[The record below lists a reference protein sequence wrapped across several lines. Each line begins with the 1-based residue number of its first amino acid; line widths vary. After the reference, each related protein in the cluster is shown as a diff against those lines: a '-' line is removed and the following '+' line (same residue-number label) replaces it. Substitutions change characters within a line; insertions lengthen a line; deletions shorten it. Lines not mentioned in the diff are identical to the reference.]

1 LTLEQLFVAGEEGRS
16 LDVNGIQYNDGL
28 AVGEVEQRGPGGTA
42 SPLVR
47 LPWLPFPEAVAG
59 KPQELPDYA
68 HCEAACEASVR
79 GNHDRECID
88 FKT

>member
-1 LTLEQLFVAGEEGRS
+1 VLLHIYPATSLRLHCRYLWLTLEQLFVAGEEGRS

-47 LPWLPFPEAVAG
+47 LP
-59 KPQELPDYA
+59 
-68 HCEAACEASVR
+68 
-79 GNHDRECID
+79 
-88 FKT
+88 